1 MPVPIED
8 RYKVAFEHHRFV
20 SEYRLSILKIWGAL
34 YVALAALFVWT
45 QSNVE
50 WASWVVAGVAMVI
63 TVFMW
68 LADWRHRPAIG
79 VLKDMG
85 KAIEQDPSAGIPQE
99 QHYFTKLE
107 KGISHSWIIN
117 VFALSI
123 LLLLLFSTV
132 YLFRSGGKIPTK
144 TGAQQV
150 AAPDR
155 GQPAASRPS
164 VRNR

>member
-1 MPVPIED
+1 MPVSIED

-20 SEYRLSILKIWGAL
+20 SEYRLSILKMWGAL

-45 QSNVE
+45 QSKAE
-50 WASWVVAGVAMVI
+50 WASWVVTVVAIII

-85 KAIEQDPSAGIPQE
+85 KAIENDPSAGIPPE

-107 KGISHSWIIN
+107 KGISHSCIIN

-123 LLLLLFSTV
+123 LLLLFFSTICL
-132 YLFRSGGKIPTK
+132 YQSDGKMPTK
-144 TGAQQV
+144 ASAQHIATPNHEQ
-150 AAPDR
+150 
-155 GQPAASRPS
+155 
-164 VRNR
+164 